1 MMKTN
6 FIKKIIVGRLTELC
20 SNTFFGNIPQDS
32 TFPRISLSINE
43 TGSNGIGFQ
52 EYILTVTAYDKDTF
66 SNLDSL
72 TDTIEKSLDRYVYEN
87 PLGIAK
93 VYSSHEKISIMDNNS
108 IAQCVQKFK
117 ITLIEKEMY

>member
-6 FIKKIIVGRLTELC
+6 FIKKIFVGRLTELC

-43 TGSNGIGFQ
+43 TGSSAIGFQ

-66 SNLDSL
+66 SNLDGL
-72 TDTIEKSLDRYVYEN
+72 TDNIEKSLDRYVYEN
-87 PLGIAK
+87 PLGIVK
-93 VYSSHEKISIMDNNS
+93 VYSSHEKLSIMDNNS